1 MNNIYPYISRNDQR
15 RYKHYQQRETA
26 AENLKAMEDMTFS
39 LSLLHA
45 HCESCVNKK
54 CNITPDQLS
63 SCEMTDCENM
73 CGHRFHSCKKD
84 EHELICS
91 QQKVPC
97 INHSNGCPLEMAR
110 CKRASHLS
118 VCPASV
124 QRCVVEWNR
133 WPMHSKEECLT
144 TPLPLDSQHVKCT
157 QLDVALALRDQRM
170 LVQSMKIPRKI
181 RKIFQNS
188 LTQKYPSVPLEQNR
202 SSSIDSDNTVDDT
215 SGATSDEDTPW
226 GSQKCPLGLQKTVVN
241 QLHKASKQT
250 ADSVSATLDLFSH
263 HFGKA
268 GLKHLTQ
275 KLQGITETEEAKT
288 CGQQTDETENDKIKN
303 SLDDI
308 SSENISEPKSCDL
321 SESADDC
328 MVISVEDV
336 YTKDIKLHNLL
347 GVSLDI
353 ECISKY
359 IPKPKKMYT
368 FLCAQDFRRDEYP
381 WHFKNVHNDIHCG
394 LNGMME
400 FRCPLAY
407 MGCDYSCQKLS
418 PLEPKGKI
426 IHSALQE
433 SFGLAITN
441 AEDQIKE
448 EQMEEVQC
456 KKCSVIESDK
466 RKLREATPEITTSQK
481 YDSNI
486 KILPKYQCNRLCDS
500 ASSFPSTDGQIYL
513 DCLPFEVLQHIVV
526 FLDSF
531 SLCNLSLTSKLLRD
545 VCASRLDQKGMVIPV
560 WQARGEG
567 VKPSWTI
574 AYWKWCFSTSFTPV
588 RKWQYHTGNGL
599 FEHLKI
605 CPYNQENSK
614 NIKTEPF
621 CPASELMSIKTA
633 PEEKNTTKSLLKLI
647 SA

>member
-1 MNNIYPYISRNDQR
+1 MDNIYPYISRNDQR

-26 AENLKAMEDMTFS
+26 AENLKAMEDMMFS

-63 SCEMTDCENM
+63 SCEMADCENM

-202 SSSIDSDNTVDDT
+202 SSSIDSDNALDDT

-226 GSQKCPLGLQKTVVN
+226 GSQKCPPGLQKTVVN

-250 ADSVSATLDLFSH
+250 ADSVSATLDLCSN

-268 GLKHLTQ
+268 GLKHLAQ
-275 KLQGITETEEAKT
+275 
-288 CGQQTDETENDKIKN
+288 
-303 SLDDI
+303 
-308 SSENISEPKSCDL
+308 SEKISEPKSCDL

-328 MVISVEDV
+328 TVISVEDV

-426 IHSALQE
+426 VHSALQE

-441 AEDQIKE
+441 TEDQMKE

-456 KKCSVIESDK
+456 KNCSVIESDK
-466 RKLREATPEITTSQK
+466 RKLRKQ
-481 YDSNI
+481 
-486 KILPKYQCNRLCDS
+486 
-500 ASSFPSTDGQIYL
+500 
-513 DCLPFEVLQHIVV
+513 LQ
-526 FLDSF
+526 
-531 SLCNLSLTSKLLRD
+531 R
-545 VCASRLDQKGMVIPV
+545 
-560 WQARGEG
+560 
-567 VKPSWTI
+567 
-574 AYWKWCFSTSFTPV
+574 
-588 RKWQYHTGNGL
+588 
-599 FEHLKI
+599 
-605 CPYNQENSK
+605 
-614 NIKTEPF
+614 
-621 CPASELMSIKTA
+621 
-633 PEEKNTTKSLLKLI
+633 
-647 SA
+647 